1 MYAILDVE
9 TTGLSAAGE
18 KITEIAIYI
27 HDGKQVVDS
36 FESLIN
42 PEKKIPYRIVQM
54 TGITNRMV
62 AGAPR
67 FYEIAKKI
75 VELTEEKTII
85 GHNVNFDYSFL
96 RNEFKGLGYDFQ
108 RKTLCTV
115 KLSRKLI
122 PGRPSYSL
130 GKLCNDLGINNHA
143 RHRAAGDAL
152 ATARLFE
159 LLLTIDPNP
168 ENLKANG
175 VKSGRN
181 RSLTENLPKGPG
193 VYYFY
198 DKDGGLIYIGKSIN
212 IHDRVLSHL
221 NNNLHKKAVEMKD
234 AIDEVGYELT
244 GNELVALLLESAEIK
259 KHQPLYNRTQR
270 RTFFNYG
277 LYSFTDEKGY
287 INLKVSRIIDR
298 LSPLYTYSSLQ
309 EGKEHLFNLTEKF
322 NLCQKLCGL
331 YNTQGACFQYQIHQ
345 CQGACSGEEQP
356 ENYNQKVNMAL
367 ENYHFGDDSFFIVG
381 QGRNDDEKS
390 VVKIERGKYTGFGFI
405 DPAVLNNDPSMLHE
419 CIQPQQDNK
428 EVRQIINSFIK
439 KNSGIEIL
447 EF

>member
-428 EVRQIINSFIK
+428 EARQIINSFIK

>member
-181 RSLTENLPKGPG
+181 RSLTENLPKEPG